1 MSNKES
7 GCPVKGEDGIDA
19 CPVKGG
25 GCGVEEIDASPSMFS
40 NTYSMLFGKNK
51 TETKETKAIVEEKG
65 YNPRANDMKFGNE
78 VQDGQRIALSKKR
91 VISTIPKV
99 TIANYLQNNQITKF
113 CISLTSHHPIN
124 PTTLNVGCIPLNNS
138 IIMQ

>member
-1 MSNKES
+1 MSQKES
-7 GCPVKGEDGIDA
+7 GCPVKGDDGKDA

-25 GCGVEEIDASPSMFS
+25 GCGVEEKATSPSFFS
-40 NTYSMLFGKNK
+40 NSYHLLFGNAK
-51 TETKETKAIVEEKG
+51 TEIKDAPEEKG

-99 TIANYLQNNQITKF
+99 FFDIHWA
-113 CISLTSHHPIN
+113 TS
-124 PTTLNVGCIPLNNS
+124 
-138 IIMQ
+138 